1 MLKGLA
7 VSLWS
12 LWVMVAT
19 VIAAMYLLSKRKE
32 VAEFLASP
40 EKPLVGRVIATLVFS
55 LLIMAAS
62 KFTLLVAEAR
72 INVRDAIAF
81 LAAFI
86 IGPVEGLIVG
96 LIGGLYRIHLGGWT
110 AVACGLATISAGII
124 AWYLAKYKNFNVIK
138 MNKRQIY
145 LAVLAIVLW
154 ETIHTQIY
162 CPVFEAIQEKSPG
175 FAETVSK
182 VFAAE
187 TPIAPKK
194 INGSYIGFVG
204 AFILLLKK
212 IWIPMVVANAILVAG
227 GILLVRDIVVRRV
240 AEILAET
247 DLETLTKAIET
258 VKAEK
263 K

>member
-1 MLKGLA
+1 
-7 VSLWS
+7 
-12 LWVMVAT
+12 
-19 VIAAMYLLSKRKE
+19 
-32 VAEFLASP
+32 
-40 EKPLVGRVIATLVFS
+40 
-55 LLIMAAS
+55 MAAS

-81 LAAFI
+81 LTAFI

-110 AVACGLATISAGII
+110 AVACGLATVSAGII

-138 MNKRQIY
+138 MSRKQIY

-154 ETIHTQIY
+154 ETIHIQVYVPT
-162 CPVFEAIQEKSPG
+162 FEAIQEKFPG
-175 FAETVSK
+175 FAESVSK
-182 VFAAE
+182 VFLAE
-187 TPIAPKK
+187 KPIAPKK
-194 INGSYIGFVG
+194 VNGELIGFAG
-204 AFILLLKK
+204 AFILMLKK
-212 IWIPMVVANAILVAG
+212 IWIPMVTANAILVAA

-258 VKAEK
+258 IKAEK